1 MICFEIYTNDG
12 RLDRSFLCRDGHF
25 GDEQY
30 MNMYDYLTHRFNLE
44 HEEAEEA
51 VSWCEFACLESTY
64 EADEFEIYVTW
75 ED

>member
-30 MNMYDYLTHRFNLE
+30 MNMYDYLTRRFNLE
-44 HEEAEEA
+44 HDEAENA
-51 VSWCEFACLESTY
+51 VSWCEFATVGETY
-64 EADEFEIYVTW
+64 ETEDFEIYVT
-75 ED
+75 EE